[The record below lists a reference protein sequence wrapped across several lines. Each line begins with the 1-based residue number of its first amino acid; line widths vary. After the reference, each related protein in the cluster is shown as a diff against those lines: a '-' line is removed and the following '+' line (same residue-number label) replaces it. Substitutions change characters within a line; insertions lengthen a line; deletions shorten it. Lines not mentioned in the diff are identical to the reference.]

1 MIMVVVLQGKK
12 DLVAVDSTEYDG
24 ENGDLGESENEE
36 PQDKTEEA
44 SSSDVDSDDG
54 RRRFYISSLILA

>member
-24 ENGDLGESENEE
+24 ENGDLGDSENEE
-36 PQDKTEEA
+36 TQDKTEEA
-44 SSSDVDSDDG
+44 SSSDVDSDDA
-54 RRRFYISSLILA
+54 RRRFYILSLILA

>member
-1 MIMVVVLQGKK
+1 MITVVVLQGKK

-24 ENGDLGESENEE
+24 ENGDLGDSENEE
-36 PQDKTEEA
+36 TQDKTEEA

-54 RRRFYISSLILA
+54 RRRFYILSLILA

>member
-1 MIMVVVLQGKK
+1 MIMVAVLQGKK

-24 ENGDLGESENEE
+24 ENGDLGDSENEE

-54 RRRFYISSLILA
+54 RRRFYILSLVLA